1 MFTKMNVYI
10 WHSSVY
16 MRAHPIN
23 LHANKQ
29 CSLRCLAFNF
39 SLSLKSFWLHN
50 SMLVF
55 ISFPPSA
62 VTTTQLPV
70 YIYVLL
76 SLHKRV
82 HTPILLAPIFAYSWF
97 SINQTESALLFALL
111 LLHFYLKTMLQ
122 WEMLHLFEIFDAMP
136 EYILYFHSCYIDWLT
151 WLSKVTTIFMSLW
164 ICSAYKVQTKHRF
177 FTQAS
182 FFSVEFFF
190 FLKFGQKIQLKTSS
204 YIFMLE
210 LTE

>member
-62 VTTTQLPV
+62 VTTTAVTCIYAYYLV
-70 YIYVLL
+70 YTNAYTHTHTYLFCWRRFSLIHDFQSIKRKVLCCCCVFTL
-76 SLHKRV
+76 SRC
-82 HTPILLAPIFAYSWF
+82 YS
-97 SINQTESALLFALL
+97 
-111 LLHFYLKTMLQ
+111 
-122 WEMLHLFEIFDAMP
+122 EMLHLFEIFDAMP

-164 ICSAYKVQTKHRF
+164 ICSAYKVQIEHRF
-177 FTQAS
+177 FTQAN